1 MTTIRLN
8 GETEPLVADT
18 IAELVAA
25 KSDMPAGR
33 GLAVALNGTLVRRAD
48 WAKTALNTHRQPELM
63 SLTLDHPASAAD
75 QSPALPL
82 RCPLSIDTIFVHPSP
97 Q

>member
-8 GETEPLVADT
+8 GETAQLAVST
-18 IAELVAA
+18 IAELVAE

-48 WAKTALNTHRQPELM
+48 WAATPLKTGDAVEIVRAMQGG
-63 SLTLDHPASAAD
+63 
-75 QSPALPL
+75 
-82 RCPLSIDTIFVHPSP
+82 
-97 Q
+97 

>member
-8 GETEPLVADT
+8 GETEQLSVGT
-18 IAELVAA
+18 IAELIAA

-48 WAKTALNTHRQPELM
+48 WAAT
-63 SLTLDHPASAAD
+63 
-75 QSPALPL
+75 PL
-82 RCPLSIDTIFVHPSP
+82 KAGDAVEIVRAM
-97 Q
+97 QGG